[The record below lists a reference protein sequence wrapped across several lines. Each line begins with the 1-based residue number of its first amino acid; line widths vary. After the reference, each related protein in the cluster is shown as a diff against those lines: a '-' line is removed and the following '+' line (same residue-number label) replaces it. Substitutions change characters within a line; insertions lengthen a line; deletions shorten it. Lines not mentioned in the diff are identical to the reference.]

1 MLYSTNRNNHVNFG
15 NAYTQ
20 QLSLRQN
27 CNSSRNYSSA
37 LLTFH
42 GVGPRPPEPRDFRL
56 WKTCGV
62 ARQPHCVAF
71 AHCDVRTGQMVNDL
85 RRNWTRDTATASIR
99 SVYNENNSSNHKRED
114 NLRQLKYSY
123 KGRTQETVTILAV
136 TFSHLL
142 INVCFILCHLAS

>member
-1 MLYSTNRNNHVNFG
+1 
-15 NAYTQ
+15 
-20 QLSLRQN
+20 
-27 CNSSRNYSSA
+27 
-37 LLTFH
+37 
-42 GVGPRPPEPRDFRL
+42 
-56 WKTCGV
+56 
-62 ARQPHCVAF
+62 
-71 AHCDVRTGQMVNDL
+71 MVNDL